1 MIYHGAIDCLS
12 NTDSNHQTYLAYSPV
27 PFCQSHGDDLAPT
40 KSTIASDV
48 ATVVAIVAI
57 DVTIA
62 IDVVASS
69 GQR

>member
-1 MIYHGAIDCLS
+1 MTH
-12 NTDSNHQTYLAYSPV
+12 LAYSPV

-40 KSTIASDV
+40 KSIIASEV

-57 DVTIA
+57 DVTIVA

-69 GQR
+69 SGQR